1 MADSFAISTPA
12 QSDQMRA
19 RLLATMTD
27 RIARAGV
34 RGATFR
40 DIGQACDVNIA
51 TIANLFDNK
60 EGLVSECF
68 AQVVEDEGAY
78 FATLLEETRAL
89 AAEPR
94 LLADLLWLM
103 IEDAAGSRWSQTAVL
118 IELLL
123 AAPGNATYRAHARR
137 WLVTRR
143 DFFRALAEIA
153 GVDRERLDAL
163 GLYLLTEATFAVSC
177 FGSAAYRMAAR
188 LSLRWLAGRLTE
200 NHAPAEVEAGLLTL
214 ASTFYVSDPDPD
226 SPIAGRGR
234 SGQSR
239 AAVSRAKM
247 IDAAAAIIEDDGL
260 AAVTNRAVAERAG
273 VSLALTT
280 YHFDTVNEL
289 AFAGAV
295 RVFQKVCRGLGGDAA
310 QPVDRARDIHSR
322 DDLAAYGRELAMA
335 PTAGRARNIN
345 RGMVE
350 ISLAAARAPDFDGL
364 GLGMRRQR
372 GVITY
377 AMMRRLDEVAP
388 SRAAAAVFAM
398 WGAALN
404 LVADAVGAD
413 SLYDVAALAEL
424 ATSSITAK

>member
-1 MADSFAISTPA
+1 MAESFATPA
-12 QSDQMRA
+12 HPDPIRA
-19 RLLATMTD
+19 RLVATMTD
-27 RIARAGV
+27 RVARAGV

-68 AQVVEDEGAY
+68 ARVVEDEGVYLAG
-78 FATLLEETRAL
+78 LLEETRAL

-94 LLADLLWLM
+94 LLADLLWLL
-103 IEDAAGSRWSQTAVL
+103 IEDAAGARWSQTAVL
-118 IELLL
+118 LELLL

-153 GVDRERLDAL
+153 GVDRERLDTL
-163 GLYLLTEATFAVSC
+163 GLQLLTETTFAVSC

-188 LSLRWLAGRLTE
+188 LSLRWLAARLTDGR
-200 NHAPAEVEAGLLTL
+200 APAEVEAGMLTL
-214 ASTFYVSDPDPD
+214 ASTFYVSEPDPD
-226 SPIAGRGR
+226 SPDASRGR
-234 SGQSR
+234 SRQNR

-247 IDAAAAIIEDDGL
+247 IDAAAAIIEHDGL

-295 RVFQKVCRGLGGDAA
+295 RVFQKVCRGLGGDAS
-310 QPVDRARDIHSR
+310 QPVDRTRDIHSR
-322 DDLAAYGRELAMA
+322 DDLAAYGRELAMTPA
-335 PTAGRARNIN
+335 AGGARNIN

-377 AMMRRLDEVAP
+377 AMMRRLDEAAP

-404 LVADAVGAD
+404 LTSDAVGAD

-424 ATSSITAK
+424 ATGTIAAI

>member
-1 MADSFAISTPA
+1 MAESFAIPAPA
-12 QSDQMRA
+12 QPDPMRA
-19 RLLATMTD
+19 RLVATMTD
-27 RIARAGV
+27 RIAKAGV

-68 AQVVEDEGAY
+68 AQVVEDESAY
-78 FATLLEETRAL
+78 FAALLEETRAL

-94 LLADLLWLM
+94 LLADLLWLL
-103 IEDAAGSRWSQTAVL
+103 IEDAAGPRWSQTAVL
-118 IELLL
+118 VELLM

-153 GVDRERLDAL
+153 GVDRERLDTL
-163 GLYLLTEATFAVSC
+163 GLHLLTEATFAVSC

-188 LSLRWLAGRLTE
+188 LSLRWLAGRLTD
-200 NHAPAEVEAGLLTL
+200 NQAPAEVEAGMLTL
-214 ASTFYVSDPDPD
+214 ASTFYVSEPDPD
-226 SPIAGRGR
+226 SPVAGRGR
-234 SGQSR
+234 SGQNR

-295 RVFQKVCRGLGGDAA
+295 RVFQKVCRGLGGAS

-322 DDLAAYGRELAMA
+322 DDLAAYGRELAIT
-335 PTAGRARNIN
+335 PTDGRARNIN

-377 AMMRRLDEVAP
+377 AMMRRLDEAAP

-404 LVADAVGAD
+404 LVSDAVGID
-413 SLYDVAALAEL
+413 SLYDIAALAEL
-424 ATSSITAK
+424 ATSSITAR